1 MLNKAGYEDRQLYR
15 CQEFLLTYLIAKCFG
30 NRPRT
35 VRFEAETGLSEF
47 YLSEN
52 RIFRASARMDYF
64 NALSMA

>member
-1 MLNKAGYEDRQLYR
+1 MKTGNCTVAR
-15 CQEFLLTYLIAKCFG
+15 KCFG